1 MMISVVGTSTVYA
14 RGDYIHQKELQNV
27 TTTDNGKFLRVVNGA
42 WAAVA
47 IADANGVK
55 F

>member
-1 MMISVVGTSTVYA
+1 MIIGVVGTSTVYA
-14 RGDYIHQKELQNV
+14 RGDYIHQKELPNV

-42 WAAVA
+42 WAAA
-47 IADANGVK
+47 EIANANGGS